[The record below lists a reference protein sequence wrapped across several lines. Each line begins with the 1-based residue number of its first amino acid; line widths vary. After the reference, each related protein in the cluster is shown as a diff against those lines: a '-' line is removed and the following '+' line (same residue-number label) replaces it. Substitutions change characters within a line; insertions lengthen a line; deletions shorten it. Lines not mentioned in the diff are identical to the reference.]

1 MGQVICM
8 GIFNPNFY
16 VTYVFPGQQV
26 DLGLSVS
33 WEGVESRGRVN
44 LEGGKMICMGQF
56 ISSFHVEKGKAC
68 AIFPSL
74 FGVDRWRVLFEP
86 LQRAWFEHL
95 TCLDNYPMMS
105 SES

>member
-44 LEGGKMICMGQF
+44 LEGGKMICMGLS

-68 AIFPSL
+68 EISLLYLGSTGGGYCLSL
-74 FGVDRWRVLFEP
+74 FNELGLN
-86 LQRAWFEHL
+86 
-95 TCLDNYPMMS
+95 T
-105 SES
+105 